1 MSETKGLFVKLA
13 EVMGAVERVEKRGR
27 NEFHK
32 YDYATE
38 ADIVEAVRKALAER
52 HVMLLPSIREAT
64 VNGTL
69 TTLSLVFTF
78 VDGDTGETHSC
89 DWIGCGDD
97 KGDKGAYK
105 AMTGAVKYFLL
116 KTFLIPTGDD
126 PEGDKGTDERAR
138 DAAPRPQQTVRTNGH
153 GPQKA
158 AAAKS
163 ANGLMSDAQ
172 RAVIVRLYEE
182 KQGITEAE
190 IINVIPDWPHIS
202 SAAAGLQI
210 AQLQKQK

>member
-78 VDGDTGETHSC
+78 VDGDTGQREELS
-89 DWIGCGDD
+89 WLGRGDD
-97 KGDKGAYK
+97 NADKGLGKAY
-105 AMTGAVKYFLL
+105 TNAV
-116 KTFLIPTGDD
+116 KTFLRAQFLIPSGDD
-126 PEGDKGTDERAR
+126 PEADHRTDERAADR
-138 DAAPRPQQTVRTNGH
+138 APRAVVPQALVDEAV
-153 GPQKA
+153 A
-158 AAAKS
+158 AMTAMGVTPEK
-163 ANGLMSDAQ
+163 Q
-172 RAVIVRLYEE
+172 RATLEGATADLLRRVIAKANE
-182 KQGITEAE
+182 KADTQVPA
-190 IINVIPDWPHIS
+190 
-202 SAAAGLQI
+202 
-210 AQLQKQK
+210 